1 MGPKPSGLVQSRQG
15 GNRLSKATLE
25 LPRTLGALRQSS
37 YSEAKLGSRSVKDE
51 LRNNLICKIQRGETL
66 FPGILGY
73 DDTVVPQIVNAVLSR
88 HNFILLGLRGQAK
101 TRLIRMLTAL
111 LDESTPYVEGCEI
124 HDNPYRPICRRCH
137 NLIAAQGDDTAIGW
151 LTRDHRYVE
160 KLATPDVTIADM
172 IGDIDPIKAAR
183 RGQDISDEL
192 TVHYGLLPRANRG
205 IFAINELPDL
215 AGKIQVGLFNIMQ
228 EGDVQ
233 IKGYPIR
240 LPLDLM
246 LVFTAN
252 PEDYT
257 ARGKIITPLKDRIGS
272 EIRTHY
278 PATLDQA
285 IAITEQEA
293 WLIRESPVETR
304 APDYMRQVV
313 EQLAFLAREDKRVD
327 KRSGVSQ
334 RLPISVL
341 ENVVSNAERRAL
353 RVKEQVAV
361 PRIIDLYSALPA
373 ITGKLELE
381 YEGELKGGDTVAREL
396 IRTAVGKIYDQYFEN
411 ANMSQVIQWF
421 DLGGSLKLDEQVD
434 SATMV
439 KQLTGIQGLMEKI
452 KTLGVGANEPDA
464 VRAAAAEFVLEG
476 LYAHRRISRNEERG
490 FAAEEKRQRESRE
503 EGGGRGERPNFRRQY
518 N

>member
-1 MGPKPSGLVQSRQG
+1 
-15 GNRLSKATLE
+15 
-25 LPRTLGALRQSS
+25 LRRSS
-37 YSEAKLGSRSVKDE
+37 YSEAKLSERSVRDE
-51 LRNNLICKIQRGETL
+51 LRANLICKLQRNEAL
-66 FPGILGY
+66 FPGIHGY
-73 DDTVVPQIVNAVLSR
+73 EDTVIPQVINAVLSR

-101 TRLIRMLTAL
+101 TRLIRQLTAL
-111 LDESTPYVEGCEI
+111 LDEWTPYVEGCEI
-124 HDNPYRPICRRCH
+124 HDNPYRPICRRCRT
-137 NLIAAQGDDTAIGW
+137 LLAETDGDAPIGW
-151 LTRDHRYVE
+151 LHRDQRYVE

-205 IFAINELPDL
+205 IFAVNELPDL

-228 EGDVQ
+228 EGDIQ

-240 LPLDLM
+240 LPLDLL

-278 PATLDQA
+278 PAVIEQGM
-285 IAITEQEA
+285 AITAQESWVERQSA
-293 WLIRESPVETR
+293 MEVRVPDYIRE
-304 APDYMRQVV
+304 VV
-313 EQLAFLAREDKRVD
+313 EQLAFLAREDKRID

-353 RVKEQVAV
+353 QAREPVAV
-361 PRIIDLYSALPA
+361 PRIVDIYSALPA

-381 YEGELKGGDTVAREL
+381 YEGELKGGDAVAREI
-396 IRTAVGKIYDQYFEN
+396 IRGAVGRVYTRYFES
-411 ANMSQVIQWF
+411 ANVAGIIQWF
-421 DLGGSLKLDEQVD
+421 DLGGGLRLDEQV
-434 SATMV
+434 SSEEMV
-439 KQLTGIQGLMEKI
+439 RQLSSIQGLLEKT
-452 KTLGVGANEPDA
+452 KALGLTANEPDA
-464 VRAAAAEFVLEG
+464 VRAAAGEFILEG

-490 FAAEEKRQRESRE
+490 FVAEEKRREPRE
-503 EGGGRGERPNFRRQY
+503 EGKGERPNMRRQY